1 MVGWFL
7 FQAIRPNRSRTLS
20 ALSCCSRLDD
30 LKRWRHN
37 PRRTAEGSRRMLSA
51 GGHSKKNTCVEV
63 EECNRNM
70 ATDAATSAT
79 SSVLQQLPRNA
90 EVWEVAAQGM
100 WHLCALV
107 LPVALQCLNS
117 VNPPPPS
124 PLQLDCMLS
133 CTAGSDGTWSF
144 ERKGNAR
151 QIESVGQLKEKIL
164 EVFL

>member
-117 VNPPPPS
+117 VNSPS
-124 PLQLDCMLS
+124 PSLTIGLRALLHCRFGWDL
-133 CTAGSDGTWSF
+133 
-144 ERKGNAR
+144 
-151 QIESVGQLKEKIL
+151 V
-164 EVFL
+164 V